1 MTSNPFVIMLINM
14 TVVFGVL
21 YGLSLVIRL
30 IKIVDPTKKKIIA
43 EDDLS
48 KKKIAPNVDKGV
60 ESESATTSTSA
71 QPVSN
76 DDETFIL
83 IAAAIAAYGYSP
95 SQIVSIRT
103 VGGEVWRQTARV
115 EAVQARNQ
123 MF

>member
-1 MTSNPFVIMLINM
+1 MDQPVTTNPFVIMLINM
-14 TVVFGVL
+14 TVVFAVL
-21 YGLSLVIRL
+21 YGLSLIIRL
-30 IKIVDPTKKKIIA
+30 IKIVDPTKKKIVA

-48 KKKIAPNVDKGV
+48 KKKIATNVEQDI
-60 ESESATTSTSA
+60 TTIASA
-71 QPVSN
+71 QNVSN

-83 IAAAIAAYGYSP
+83 IAAAIAAYGYSA

>member
-48 KKKIAPNVDKGV
+48 KKKLAANANKDV
-60 ESESATTSTSA
+60 ESESATTVTSA
-71 QPVSN
+71 QTVSN

-83 IAAAIAAYGYSP
+83 IAAAIAAYGYSA

-115 EAVQARNQ
+115 EAVQSRNQ

>member
-1 MTSNPFVIMLINM
+1 MDQPVTSNPFVIMLINM
-14 TVVFGVL
+14 TVVFAVL

-30 IKIVDPTKKKIIA
+30 IKILDPTKKKIIA
-43 EDDLS
+43 EADLN
-48 KKKIAPNVDKGV
+48 KKKIVTNVDKDV
-60 ESESATTSTSA
+60 TTITSA
-71 QPVSN
+71 QNVSN

-103 VGGEVWRQTARV
+103 VGGSVWKQTARV

>member
-30 IKIVDPTKKKIIA
+30 IKIVDPTKKKIVA

-48 KKKIAPNVDKGV
+48 KKKIATNVEQDI
-60 ESESATTSTSA
+60 TTSAPA
-71 QPVSN
+71 QNVSN

-83 IAAAIAAYGYSP
+83 IAAAIAAYGYSA

-103 VGGEVWRQTARV
+103 VGGEVWRQTARI